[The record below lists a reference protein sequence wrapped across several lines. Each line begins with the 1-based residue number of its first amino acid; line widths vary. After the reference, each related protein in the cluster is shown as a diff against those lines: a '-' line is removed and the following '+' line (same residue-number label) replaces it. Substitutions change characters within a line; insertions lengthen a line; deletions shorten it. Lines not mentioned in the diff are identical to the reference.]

1 MNNHRYYS
9 VWGIQK
15 GLTRPLTQ
23 ANTVRPT
30 QGHNCSG
37 SNTMTASLV
46 TPGMQVSTTA
56 ECEPGL
62 GTVEVD
68 GRILS
73 TMIGKFT
80 INDGIG
86 TVAPVKQVITPSV
99 GDTVICEVEK
109 LNEKNGEARILC
121 IEGKQGD
128 LLPEH
133 LYGHFHVTGLVDR
146 YMHQTAD
153 AVRRRDICRAQIKEI
168 SPVVRIDFRERDDC
182 GVLSAICP
190 SCGDD
195 LVAEV
200 QGDWNVNCRSCE
212 YRSFRALADNF
223 GAGWAELEQG
233 ASVLNKSGKRWGSEA
248 ESMFAKGPSGRATFI
263 AEDFREDGRER
274 SYFRFEGQQTG
285 GGQRQRAKPGCKLF
299 VGGLPREIGTEELR
313 ELFAKFGDMVDCF
326 VPTDDSGA
334 NRGFGFVTYHE
345 KSIAEAAA
353 KELDG
358 HRINGR
364 RIGVRD
370 ADSDDKKGRRNSKKD
385 IDGMKFYVGNLPFKA
400 EPDTLKKLFGKHAT
414 VADVN
419 IITDNNGRA
428 KGFAFVTV
436 KEKDKGDEIIK
447 ALNGSEVLGRKI
459 RVDVSQKKT
468 GGQSNSKPKKS
479 SRELRAMREEAEDS
493 KKPRRKPKNKK
504 D

>member
-1 MNNHRYYS
+1 MR
-9 VWGIQK
+9 K
-15 GLTRPLTQ
+15 
-23 ANTVRPT
+23 
-30 QGHNCSG
+30 
-37 SNTMTASLV
+37 
-46 TPGMQVSTTA
+46 
-56 ECEPGL
+56 PGL

-233 ASVLNKSGKRWGSEA
+233 AIVLNKSGKRWGSEA

-334 NRGFGFVTYHE
+334 NRGFGSLHIM
-345 KSIAEAAA
+345 KNQSLRPA

-364 RIGVRD
+364 RIGLETQI
-370 ADSDDKKGRRNSKKD
+370 AMIKEAE
-385 IDGMKFYVGNLPFKA
+385 KFEERYRWYEILRWQFA
-400 EPDTLKKLFGKHAT
+400 IQSRPDTLKKLFGKLAT

-419 IITDNNGRA
+419 IITDNNGRQKA
-428 KGFAFVTV
+428 LLFHCQRKS
-436 KEKDKGDEIIK
+436 KGDEIIG
-447 ALNGSEVLGRKI
+447 LNGSEVLGRKI

-479 SRELRAMREEAEDS
+479 SRELRAMREETEDS

>member
-1 MNNHRYYS
+1 
-9 VWGIQK
+9 
-15 GLTRPLTQ
+15 
-23 ANTVRPT
+23 
-30 QGHNCSG
+30 
-37 SNTMTASLV
+37 MTASLV

-56 ECEPGL
+56 ECQAGE
-62 GTVEVD
+62 GTVEFN
-68 GRILS
+68 GLIMA
-73 TMIGKFT
+73 TMVGNFS
-80 INDGIG
+80 INDGVG
-86 TVAPVKQVITPSV
+86 TVAPIKQVVTPAI
-99 GDTVICEVEK
+99 GDTVICVIEK

-121 IEGKQGD
+121 VEGKPGD

-153 AVRRRDICRAQIKEI
+153 AVRRRDICRAQIKET

-195 LVAEV
+195 LVAES
-200 QGDWNVNCRSCE
+200 QGDWNVNCQSCN

-223 GAGWAELEQG
+223 GAGWASLDQG
-233 ASVLNKSGKRWGSEA
+233 ASVLNNSGKRWGSEA
-248 ESMFAKGPSGRATFI
+248 EAMFAKGPSGRATFI

-274 SYFRFEGQQTG
+274 NYFRFEGQQSG

-313 ELFAKFGDMVDCF
+313 EMFAKFGDMLDCF

-345 KSIAEAAA
+345 KSIAETAA

-358 HRINGR
+358 TRINGR

-370 ADSDDKKGRRNSKKD
+370 ADSDDKKGKNKSRREP
-385 IDGMKFYVGNLPFKA
+385 DGMKFYVGNLPFKA
-400 EPDTLKKLFGKHAT
+400 ESDTLKELFAKHAT
-414 VADVN
+414 VVDVN
-419 IITDNNGRA
+419 IITDNGGRP
-428 KGFAFVTV
+428 KGFAFITV
-436 KEKDKGDEIIK
+436 KEKDKGDEIIQQ
-447 ALNGSEVLGRKI
+447 LNGTEIMGRKI
-459 RVDVSQKKT
+459 RVDISQKKT
-468 GGQSNSKPKKS
+468 SGQNSGKPKKS

-493 KKPRRKPKNKK
+493 KKPKRRPRHKK